1 MDLVDLRVIP
11 NSKIQ
16 TKTTGVLTLN
26 HHIVHETARQ
36 VSHGNSHKML

>member
-1 MDLVDLRVIP
+1 MDLVDLPKQMKCGVVWVIA

-26 HHIVHETARQ
+26 HRIMHDTAR
-36 VSHGNSHKML
+36 